1 MKDFKIH
8 PIYIVLGVLTFFAF
22 RTPSGDDYTGYNDR
36 VITVTG
42 SADMLV
48 PPDEVS
54 LDISYREYW
63 HTLNKKKESIT
74 EIEKDII
81 KAANDAGIAKESIV
95 INTAYAWKHRWNYWH
110 YWWDYYNHLA
120 EKNLTVKV
128 ENSAQLNELI
138 QNLKNDDINKQAIL
152 NIELNGSSNK
162 KIQDYRKMV
171 KERAVQAAQDK
182 ADYLL
187 SALGE
192 KRGMVITINEL
203 SDPQSSSTTTSHGG
217 YPHYNPYLGWIG
229 GYGGSTTVNNG
240 GINAVSNSSVSM
252 PSSAGGHSSGNS
264 GDEGL
269 GMKPIKLRY
278 EIQAVFKIQAN

>member
-8 PIYIVLGVLTFFAF
+8 PIYIVLGILTFFAF
-22 RTPSGDDYTGYNDR
+22 RTPSGDDYNASSDR

-63 HTLNKKKESIT
+63 HVANKKKESIT

-81 KAANDAGIAKESIV
+81 EAADEAGISKDNIV

-110 YWWDYYNHLA
+110 YWWDYYNHLV

-128 ENSAQLNELI
+128 KNSAQLNQLI
-138 QNLKNDDINKQAIL
+138 QNLKDSNIHRQAIL
-152 NIELNGSSNK
+152 NIQLNGSSNK

-171 KERAVQAAQDK
+171 KERAVQAAQEK

-192 KRGMVITINEL
+192 KRGVVINITEL
-203 SDPQSSSTTTSHGG
+203 SDPQTNTKTTSHGE
-217 YPHYNPYLGWIG
+217 YPYFNPYWVWGG
-229 GYGGSTTVNNG
+229 GYGGSTTINNG
-240 GINAVSNSSVSM
+240 GMNAVSNSSVSM
-252 PSSAGGHSSGNS
+252 PSGGGHSSGNENN
-264 GDEGL
+264 DGL

-278 EIQAVFKIQAN
+278 EIQAVFKIAAN